1 MNFFFKSLKQFCN
14 PSSPVILSGVPSGRR
29 RGGAE
34 SKIPVER
41 SLGALFEATG
51 FFDSV
56 SSATFAH
63 ADTPLR
69 MTAIFGAGV
78 CQRALRILFMLLC
91 DAALRAEEQTT
102 CVRVIGISDP
112 SRVEDFRKT
121 VKSVSELQLVSV
133 DGDKATAVLRYEVS
147 AIVTKP
153 KPKPDDLAPAKIL
166 AEIDNL
172 IGKAC
177 VRTFSITEPTGVA
190 EDKLTKVECKVGVL
204 DCKGCRYGAYIAIAK
219 LDGVER
225 AIVDS
230 ITRTLTAWIDP
241 AKTNKEALEAAL
253 KKAHVEL
260 PGS

>member
-1 MNFFFKSLKQFCN
+1 MNN
-14 PSSPVILSGVPSGRR
+14 SPRITVILCAFVFS
-29 RGGAE
+29 
-34 SKIPVER
+34 
-41 SLGALFEATG
+41 
-51 FFDSV
+51 
-56 SSATFAH
+56 
-63 ADTPLR
+63 
-69 MTAIFGAGV
+69 
-78 CQRALRILFMLLC
+78 
-91 DAALRAEEQTT
+91 AALLAEEQTT
-102 CVRVIGISDP
+102 TVRVIGISDP

-147 AIVTKP
+147 AIITKP

-166 AEIDNL
+166 EEIDNL

-190 EDKLTKVECKVGVL
+190 EDKLTKVEFKVGVL

-225 AIVDS
+225 ATVDS